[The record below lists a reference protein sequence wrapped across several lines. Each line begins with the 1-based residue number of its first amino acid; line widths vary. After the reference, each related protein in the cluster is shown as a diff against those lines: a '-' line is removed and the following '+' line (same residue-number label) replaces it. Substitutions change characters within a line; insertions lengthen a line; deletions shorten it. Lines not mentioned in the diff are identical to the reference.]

1 MPFKPAL
8 LEAAREVLAF
18 AKEKSLSIITAESC
32 TSGLLAS
39 VLSEAPGAANLLHG
53 GFVTYTK
60 RNKTVALGVP
70 EETLITKGAVN
81 EEVARAMA
89 EGALKRSPADMSA
102 VQRCAQSMLLSSQP
116 PSRDR
121 RWLRCPQV
129 PNAFATRIASAR
141 CVMNNA
147 PSEPRMQM

>member
-8 LEAAREVLAF
+8 LEAA
-18 AKEKSLSIITAESC
+18 AESC

-121 RWLRCPQV
+121 RGYAARKCPTRLQPELRRPAV
-129 PNAFATRIASAR
+129 
-141 CVMNNA
+141 
-147 PSEPRMQM
+147 

>member
-1 MPFKPAL
+1 MSFKPAL

-102 VQRCAQSMLLSSQP
+102 A
-116 PSRDR
+116 
-121 RWLRCPQV
+121 
-129 PNAFATRIASAR
+129 
-141 CVMNNA
+141 
-147 PSEPRMQM
+147 